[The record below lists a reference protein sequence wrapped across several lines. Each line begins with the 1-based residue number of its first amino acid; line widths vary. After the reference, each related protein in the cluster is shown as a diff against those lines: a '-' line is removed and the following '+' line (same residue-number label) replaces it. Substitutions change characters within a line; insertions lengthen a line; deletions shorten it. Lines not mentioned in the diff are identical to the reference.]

1 MAHQTFRGFLAELER
16 DHPEEVLTIDDAVS
30 PKYQIQ
36 ALIAELERR
45 GRFPALRF
53 PARAGREHAGRFQF
67 LWQPLAPCSRSRR
80 SVDKLAQEVGIR
92 SREYIKPVKTSE
104 AAFQEVSVTGDDVD
118 LFKLPLITHFPVD
131 AAPYITAGLLCARH
145 PETGLETAGFHRI
158 MVKGRN
164 RCGISLHSRRRMWEF
179 QRRAEELD
187 KPLEVAVVL
196 GFPMAVYLGSLAYHL
211 PADVGKYSVM
221 GGLLGEPLQVAQC
234 KSVDVTVPAGV
245 EMVLEGRILPGA
257 REPEGPFGEWTGY
270 SSSRSTNNVVEFTR
284 LSYRKQPIYLDIAGG
299 MSSDHVASIAII
311 REDEIMRALNRTLPN
326 VRRVHVPA
334 SGASGLTCY
343 IQMKKTLE
351 GQPKQAFITALSV
364 EYYLKFIVVVD
375 EDIDIFNE
383 REVAWAVY
391 TRSSAE
397 KMTLLPGGM
406 GAVLDPMSDPQ
417 TNTITKIG
425 IDATLPLTGKRAER
439 FTSRGGD
446 SLGVRCAEAKFI
458 ARRRKCPKREKKRR
472 SWPSQAGPSRWMS
485 SCAAQGS

>member
-16 DHPEEVLTIDDAVS
+16 DHPEEVLTIDDSVS

-36 ALIAELERR
+36 ALIAELEKR

-53 PARAGREHAGRFQF
+53 PRVQGASMPVVSNFFA
-67 LWQPLAPCSRSRR
+67 SRSRLALGLGVP
-80 SVDKLAQEVGIR
+80 VDKLAQEVGIR

-104 AAFQEVSVTGDDVD
+104 AAFQEVSVTGDEID
-118 LFKLPLITHFPVD
+118 LFKLPLITHYSID

-145 PETGLETAGFHRI
+145 PDTGLETAGFHRI

-179 QRRAEELD
+179 QRRAEELG
-187 KPLEVAVVL
+187 KPLDVAVVL

-221 GGLLGEPLQVAQC
+221 GGLLGEPLKVAQC

-364 EYYLKFIVVVD
+364 EYYIKFIVVVD

-425 IDATLPLTGKRAER
+425 IDATLPLTGKVAER
-439 FTSRGGD
+439 LR
-446 SLGVRCAEAKFI
+446 LPEEAT
-458 ARRRKCPKREKKRR
+458 
-472 SWPSQAGPSRWMS
+472 RWAS
-485 SCAAQGS
+485 DVLTRHS

>member
-16 DHPEEVLTIDDAVS
+16 DHPEEVLTIDDSVS

-53 PARAGREHAGRFQF
+53 PRVQGTSMPVVSNFFA
-67 LWQPLAPCSRSRR
+67 SRSRLALGLGVP
-80 SVDKLAQEVGIR
+80 VDKLAQEVGIR

-104 AAFQEVSVTGDDVD
+104 AAFQEVSVTGDDID

-179 QRRAEELD
+179 QRRAEELG

-196 GFPMAVYLGSLAYHL
+196 GFPIAVYLGALAYHL

-221 GGLLGEPLQVAQC
+221 GGLLGEPLKVAQC
-234 KSVDVTVPAGV
+234 KSIDVTVPAGV

-270 SSSRSTNNVVEFTR
+270 SSSRSTNNVVEFAR
-284 LSYRKQPIYLDIAGG
+284 LSYRKQPMYLDIAGG

-364 EYYLKFIVVVD
+364 EYYIKFIVVVD

-425 IDATLPLTGKRAER
+425 IDATLPLTGKVAER
-439 FTSRGGD
+439 LRLPD
-446 SLGVRCAEAKFI
+446 EAT
-458 ARRRKCPKREKKRR
+458 
-472 SWPSQAGPSRWMS
+472 RWAS
-485 SCAAQGS
+485 DVLTRHS